1 MGYMHFMRTGKVIR
15 DHFSHVIFCYMG
27 DQDCVIIDDGGE
39 YTLYIVEIMLK
50 GQKLMCFLK
59 NKGKK
64 YYISIVM

>member
-1 MGYMHFMRTGKVIR
+1 
-15 DHFSHVIFCYMG
+15 MG